1 MTKPKAL
8 KTKNP
13 KTTATPKGGHTIS
26 MLVANKPGVL
36 MRVASVFA
44 RRGFNIDSLVVSPT
58 VNPHYSRMTITA
70 QGNPQIL
77 DQIIKQASKLIDVLH
92 VGEHNPEEA
101 VEKELALVKV
111 RSTPSLRIQIK
122 KLMAR
127 FHAHAV
133 NMTDDALIIEQT
145 GSTAE
150 LDEFEAVLKKF
161 GILEIVRTGKIVMTR
176 GKEQT

>member
-1 MTKPKAL
+1 MAKTNAQKSKKPA
-8 KTKNP
+8 
-13 KTTATPKGGHTIS
+13 TTQTSKGGHTIS

-36 MRVASVFA
+36 MRIASVFA
-44 RRGFNIDSLVVSPT
+44 RRGFNIDSLVVSAT
-58 VNPHYSRMTITA
+58 VNPHYSRLTITA

-92 VGEHNPEEA
+92 VGGHNPEEA

-111 RSTPSLRIQIK
+111 RSTPSFRIQIK
-122 KLMAR
+122 KFMER

-133 NMTDDALIIEQT
+133 DMTDDAFIIEQT
-145 GSTAE
+145 GSTSE
-150 LDEFEAVLKKF
+150 LDEFEALLKKF

>member
-1 MTKPKAL
+1 MA
-8 KTKNP
+8 KTKSKKEKNP
-13 KTTATPKGGHTIS
+13 AAAQAPKGGHTIS

-36 MRVASVFA
+36 MRIASVFA
-44 RRGFNIDSLVVSPT
+44 RRGFNIDALVVSAT

-111 RSTPSLRIQIK
+111 RSTPALRIQIK
-122 KLMAR
+122 KLMAQ

-133 NMTDDALIIEQT
+133 DMTDAAFIIEQT

-150 LDEFEAVLKKF
+150 LDEFENRLKKF